1 MIIYF
6 HEENRSTFEKTIPL
20 DVSIFLMSIE
30 IDDILKTSVVM
41 KISAE
46 EHDVSEIFPMMT

>member
-46 EHDVSEIFPMMT
+46 EHDVSEVFPMMT